1 MRSVNVRDMDV
12 LLHLGFS
19 HAEPVVVVVA
29 AIATFAVGLWLGM
42 RHRTDDRTSTR
53 FDDESDQ

>member
-1 MRSVNVRDMDV
+1 VCDVNS

-29 AIATFAVGLWLGM
+29 AVATFAVDLWVGM
-42 RHRTDDRTSTR
+42 RRRTDDRASTR
-53 FDDESDQ
+53 FDEESDQ

>member
-1 MRSVNVRDMDV
+1 MRDMDA

>member
-1 MRSVNVRDMDV
+1 MDT

-29 AIATFAVGLWLGM
+29 AIATFAIGLWIGM
-42 RHRTDDRTSTR
+42 RRRADDRVSTR
-53 FDDESDQ
+53 FDEESDQ